1 MKRCVFFFAWFFNCN
16 GMFCFWAST
25 GILHFFTF
33 SVRRRSFSLHGVGIA
48 IILEIRGLFHFWY
61 ILYAWCWINSAK
73 LVLCCH
79 HILQNQQFE
88 WQCGPL
94 WVCRALVL
102 MELLPLLCN
111 VMRKC
116 RRFIVILS
124 FLIWWWLHIAQT
136 IIQNATKGAL

>member
-1 MKRCVFFFAWFFNCN
+1 MKLCVFFFAWFFNCN

-25 GILHFFTF
+25 GILLFYFFCP
-33 SVRRRSFSLHGVGIA
+33 SSFIFTAWRWYCHYSWDKRLVSLLIHT
-48 IILEIRGLFHFWY
+48 L
-61 ILYAWCWINSAK
+61 CMMSNQQCQT
-73 LVLCCH
+73 VLCCH